1 MMTTHEV
8 LYCHCMKMMGYR
20 TFVLYTL
27 VFGKSVYFAVF
38 YSQYLAGIFWLY
50 FMIKLWSGSD
60 NLGLLG

>member
-8 LYCHCMKMMGYR
+8 LYCHCMKIMGYR
-20 TFVLYTL
+20 TLFCILL